1 MSAMGVNKVVFGAV
15 SIMDISDSTVTPGT
29 LAKEAV
35 AYGADGERIVGTMEA
50 GVDTSDATAT
60 ADDMAEGKT
69 AYVNGEKVTGTIQEV
84 LTGEE
89 IFYSNSGRSYPK
101 KGTKNDI
108 EIHISMLERLVRTN
122 SYVTYNIPIDSNFGD
137 ATAADVAKGKTF
149 TSVSGLAVTGT
160 MEPGGTDTSDATAT
174 AADMAEG
181 KTAYVNGEKITGTV
195 QVLESGVS
203 AYWTNTVWS
212 GLSENLQVVFT
223 RPKDSLERAGSKLIF
238 QEPLSHFGDATAAD
252 VAKGKTFTST
262 AGLKVAGT
270 MEAAASDNNCEAYH
284 LTSATQKIAPKGTG
298 PVKVWGYGL
307 YTQSTYY
314 KQVYAFV
321 GDGYYKPAQ
330 TMGNPT
336 KTSVSFSVNVD
347 GTLNGLPSSLDNVDL
362 LVTIGI

>member
-1 MSAMGVNKVVFGAV
+1 MAISKVVYDGNT
-15 SIMDISDSTVTPGT
+15 IIDLTGDTVTADKLLSGVTAHGKDGAAITGT
-29 LAKEAV
+29 CGYDA
-35 AYGADGERIVGTMEA
+35 
-50 GVDTSDATAT
+50 DTSDADAA
-60 ADDMAEGKT
+60 ADTIQKGKT
-69 AYVNGEKVTGTIQEV
+69 AYVNGEKVTGTLPKYSGWYRWVDGTASFEPDIASV
-84 LTGEE
+84 LLESVSQNKV
-89 IFYSNSGRSYPK
+89 I
-101 KGTKNDI
+101 I
-108 EIHISMLERLVRTN
+108 EQGCKTRVRC
-122 SYVTYNIPIDSNFGD
+122 DAQQMGD